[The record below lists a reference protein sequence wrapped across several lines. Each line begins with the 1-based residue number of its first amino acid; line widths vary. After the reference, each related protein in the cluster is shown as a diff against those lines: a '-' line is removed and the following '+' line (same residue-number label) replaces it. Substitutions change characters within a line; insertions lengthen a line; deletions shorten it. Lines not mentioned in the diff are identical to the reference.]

1 MPRRLGSSFPLG
13 ALLCALTPGL
23 AHCGASSSSP
33 ADFGSPGTPGGTLGG
48 GNSGGDDAGGFG
60 VDDTGLPPEKHVE
73 SSYRAPVATGRY
85 VWIANPDSGHVAY
98 VDASTLSVSIANAGD
113 GPTYVAAVPSADK
126 DIALVLNVR
135 SDDATMLTAAG
146 GAISTTRFATHHG
159 ANRWA
164 VSADGKT
171 AIAWT
176 DATQVAM
183 ADPTDGFQDLT
194 VIDLGGAHPPQ
205 VLSVGYRPQSVG
217 YSSDGK
223 RAWAVTQDGVSL
235 VDLAAASGAAVVANV
250 PLSAKPATDPTPSQ
264 VLVDAAAHLA
274 IARVDGSHVLTLV
287 DLGSGTRTPITLNGA
302 VTDVSFAANG
312 TALIAVVRETATVA
326 WIALPYVA
334 NPASGDAD
342 AGSASDAGVSADGGA
357 TSGAGGDAAAAND
370 GASDGGGAA
379 GASVT
384 ALPTVT
390 FTGDIYGSVMTTP
403 TGTRALLYSSV
414 STDARLAELALDGS
428 LEHHDV
434 RLYAPVLGVFPTTAV
449 DFAVV
454 LHQTPP
460 APSTELGAYS
470 LLPVAGD
477 LPAKIVGTPGPING
491 VAITPEG
498 DRAIVSE
505 RGDAQAIYAMH
516 LARMPS
522 LQTDR
527 FALASPP
534 TAVGIVGTARKGWV
548 AQEHPEGRITFVDLD
563 SGAVRTLTGFELGA
577 RVVDG
582 STP

>member
-1 MPRRLGSSFPLG
+1 
-13 ALLCALTPGL
+13 
-23 AHCGASSSSP
+23 
-33 ADFGSPGTPGGTLGG
+33 
-48 GNSGGDDAGGFG
+48 
-60 VDDTGLPPEKHVE
+60 
-73 SSYRAPVATGRY
+73 
-85 VWIANPDSGHVAY
+85 
-98 VDASTLSVSIANAGD
+98 
-113 GPTYVAAVPSADK
+113 
-126 DIALVLNVR
+126 
-135 SDDATMLTAAG
+135 
-146 GAISTTRFATHHG
+146 
-159 ANRWA
+159 
-164 VSADGKT
+164 
-171 AIAWT
+171 
-176 DATQVAM
+176 
-183 ADPTDGFQDLT
+183 
-194 VIDLGGAHPPQ
+194 
-205 VLSVGYRPQSVG
+205 
-217 YSSDGK
+217 
-223 RAWAVTQDGVSL
+223 
-235 VDLAAASGAAVVANV
+235 
-250 PLSAKPATDPTPSQ
+250 
-264 VLVDAAAHLA
+264 
-274 IARVDGSHVLTLV
+274 
-287 DLGSGTRTPITLNGA
+287 
-302 VTDVSFAANG
+302 VSFAANG